1 MKLWVSVVLY
11 LTNVRSTQVSPK
23 VVRVSAL
30 DVQSRLKV
38 SFTKHTSFDLAMISM
53 LKSPRSTTGMLEST
67 LR

>member
-53 LKSPRSTTGMLEST
+53 KSPRSTTGMLEST